1 MRTDTAL
8 ILGILVGMAATLRL
22 FALLDLLQGGGL
34 VSGPELARRLEVEP
48 RMLRRD
54 LVRLQEIGIPIE
66 SERGRHGGYR
76 LRPGYRL
83 PPLMLNDDE
92 AAAVTLALRSA
103 RELGFA
109 MAAPAIETASA
120 KIRRVLP
127 ASLRMRVQAL
137 EEALGFSGRG
147 AVDGGAADG
156 GAQGGVLLELAEG
169 IRRQRRVALRYASRG
184 REPRERTVDAYG
196 LAVIGGRWYLAAL
209 DHENG
214 ENRIFRVDRIL
225 SARVGLEPA
234 PVPPGFDAVAF
245 VSRSLA
251 RVPWRWE
258 VELVADASMEEV
270 RRDIPATVAEIEE
283 RSDGVLVR
291 LRAED
296 LPGAARMLAAMP
308 WPFVVLKP
316 VELRTALREHAEALL
331 RISNR

>member
-1 MRTDTAL
+1 MVL
-8 ILGILVGMAATLRL
+8 ILGMLVGMAATLRL

-34 VSGPELARRLEVEP
+34 VPGPELARRLEVEP

-54 LVRLQEIGIPIE
+54 LVRLQEIGIPVE

-92 AAAVTLALRSA
+92 AVAVILALRSA
-103 RELGFA
+103 RELGLA
-109 MAAPAIETASA
+109 TAAPAIETASA

-127 ASLRMRVQAL
+127 ASLRVRVQAL

-147 AVDGGAADG
+147 AVAGGTDG
-156 GAQGGVLLELAEG
+156 GAQGGVLLELADG
-169 IRRQRRVALRYASRG
+169 IRGQRRVVIRYASPG
-184 REPRERTVDAYG
+184 REPRERAVDPYG

-214 ENRIFRVDRIL
+214 ETRVFRVDRIL
-225 SARVGLEPA
+225 STRLGLEPA

-283 RSDGVLVR
+283 RPDGVLVR

-296 LPGAARMLAAMP
+296 LRGAARLLAAAS
-308 WPFVVLKP
+308 WTFVILKP
-316 VELRTALREHAEALL
+316 AELRAALREHAEALL

>member
-1 MRTDTAL
+1 MVL

-22 FALLDLLQGGGL
+22 FALLDLLQGGGW

-83 PPLMLNDDE
+83 PPLMLSDDE

-109 MAAPAIETASA
+109 TAAPAIETASA

-137 EEALGFSGRG
+137 EEALGFSGR
-147 AVDGGAADG
+147 VAADG

-214 ENRIFRVDRIL
+214 ETRVFRVDRIL
-225 SARVGLEPA
+225 SARLGLEPA
-234 PVPPGFDAVAF
+234 PAPPGFDAVAF

-296 LPGAARMLAAMP
+296 LPGAARLLAAMP

>member
-1 MRTDTAL
+1 MRADSVL
-8 ILGILVGMAATLRL
+8 ITGILRDMAATLRL
-22 FALLDLLQGGGL
+22 FALLDLLQGGGW

-66 SERGRHGGYR
+66 SERGRNGGYR

-83 PPLMLNDDE
+83 PPLMLSDDE
-92 AAAVTLALRSA
+92 AVAVTLALRSA

-109 MAAPAIETASA
+109 TAAPAIETASA

-127 ASLRMRVQAL
+127 TPLRMRVQAL
-137 EEALGFSGRG
+137 EESLALSGRG
-147 AVDGGAADG
+147 ATGDGP
-156 GAQGGVLLELAEG
+156 QGGVLLELAEA
-169 IRRQRRVALRYASRG
+169 IRQQRRLAFRYASPRSG
-184 REPRERTVDAYG
+184 SRAREVDPYG

-214 ENRIFRVDRIL
+214 ETRIFRVDRVL
-225 SARVGLEPA
+225 GAKLGLEPA
-234 PVPPGFDAVAF
+234 VIPPEFDAVAF

-258 VELVADASMEEV
+258 IELIADASMDQG
-270 RRDIPATVAEIEE
+270 RKDIPATVAEIEE

-291 LRAED
+291 VRAED
-296 LPGAARMLAAMP
+296 LSGAARMLAAVS
-308 WPFVVLKP
+308 WPFVILKP
-316 VELRTALREHAEALL
+316 VELATALREHAQALL
-331 RISNR
+331 QISHR

>member
-1 MRTDTAL
+1 MAL
-8 ILGILVGMAATLRL
+8 IPGILVGMAATLRL

-34 VSGPELARRLEVEP
+34 ASGPELARRLEVEP

-54 LVRLQEIGIPIE
+54 LVRLQEIGIPVE
-66 SERGRHGGYR
+66 SVRGRHGGYR

-83 PPLMLNDDE
+83 PPLMLSDDE

-109 MAAPAIETASA
+109 TAAPAIETASA

-137 EEALGFSGRG
+137 EEALGFSGR
-147 AVDGGAADG
+147 VVTDG

-169 IRRQRRVALRYASRG
+169 IRRQRRIAIRYASRG

-209 DHENG
+209 DHGNG
-214 ENRIFRVDRIL
+214 ETRIFRVDRIL
-225 SARVGLEPA
+225 GAKLGLEPA
-234 PVPPGFDAVAF
+234 VIPPEFDAVAF

-258 VELVADASMEEV
+258 IELIADASMDQV

-291 LRAED
+291 VRAED
-296 LPGAARMLAAMP
+296 LSGAARMLAAVS
-308 WPFVVLKP
+308 WAFVILKP
-316 VELRTALREHAEALL
+316 VELTIALREHAQAL
-331 RISNR
+331 IQNSNR

>member
-1 MRTDTAL
+1 MVL
-8 ILGILVGMAATLRL
+8 ILGILLGMAPTLRL
-22 FALLDLLQGGGL
+22 FALLDLLQGGGW

-83 PPLMLNDDE
+83 PPLMLSDDE
-92 AAAVTLALRSA
+92 AAAVILALKSA

-109 MAAPAIETASA
+109 TAAPAIETASA
-120 KIRRVLP
+120 KILRVLP
-127 ASLRMRVQAL
+127 TPLRMRVQAL
-137 EEALGFSGRG
+137 EETLGLSGRG
-147 AVDGGAADG
+147 AVGG

-169 IRRQRRVALRYASRG
+169 IRRQRRVVFRYASPR
-184 REPRERTVDAYG
+184 RDPRERAVDPYG

-209 DHENG
+209 DQEHG
-214 ENRIFRVDRIL
+214 ETRVFRVDRIL
-225 SARVGLEPA
+225 SAKLSLEPA

-245 VSRSLA
+245 VSHSLA
-251 RVPWRWE
+251 RVPWRWQ

-331 RISNR
+331 RNSNR

>member
-1 MRTDTAL
+1 
-8 ILGILVGMAATLRL
+8 MATTLRL
-22 FALLDLLQGGGL
+22 FALLDLLQGGGW
-34 VSGPELARRLEVEP
+34 VSGPELARRLEVGP

-54 LVRLQEIGIPIE
+54 LVRLAEIGIPIE

-92 AAAVTLALRSA
+92 AAAVILALRSA
-103 RELGFA
+103 HELGFA
-109 MAAPAIETASA
+109 PAAPAIETASA

-127 ASLRMRVQAL
+127 APLRLRVQAL
-137 EEALGFSGRG
+137 EETLGLSGR
-147 AVDGGAADG
+147 AAADG
-156 GAQGGVLLELAEG
+156 GAQGGLLLELAEG
-169 IRRQRRVALRYASRG
+169 IRRQRRVVIRYASRG
-184 REPRERTVDAYG
+184 REPRERAVDPYG
-196 LAVIGGRWYLAAL
+196 LAVIGARWYLAAL
-209 DHENG
+209 DHRHG
-214 ENRIFRVDRIL
+214 ETRVFRVDRIL
-225 SARVGLEPA
+225 SAKLGLEPA

-258 VELVADASMEEV
+258 VELVADASIEEV
-270 RRDIPATVAEIEE
+270 RRDIPATLAEIEE

-308 WPFVVLKP
+308 WPFVVRKP

>member
-1 MRTDTAL
+1 MVL
-8 ILGILVGMAATLRL
+8 ILGILLGMAATLRL

-83 PPLMLNDDE
+83 PPLMLSDDE

-109 MAAPAIETASA
+109 TAAPAIETASA

-127 ASLRMRVQAL
+127 APLRLRVQAL
-137 EEALGFSGRG
+137 EETLGLSGR
-147 AVDGGAADG
+147 AAADG
-156 GAQGGVLLELAEG
+156 GAQGGVLLGLAEG
-169 IRRQRRVALRYASRG
+169 IRGQRRVVIRYASPG
-184 REPRERTVDAYG
+184 REPRERAVDAYG

-214 ENRIFRVDRIL
+214 ETRIFRVDRVL
-225 SARVGLEPA
+225 GAKLALEPA

-283 RSDGVLVR
+283 RPDGVLVR

>member
-1 MRTDTAL
+1 MRTDIVL
-8 ILGILVGMAATLRL
+8 ILGILVGMATTLRL

-66 SERGRHGGYR
+66 SERGRHGGYH

-83 PPLMLNDDE
+83 PPLMLSDDE

-103 RELGFA
+103 LELGFA
-109 MAAPAIETASA
+109 TAAPAIETASA

-127 ASLRMRVQAL
+127 AALRMRVQAL
-137 EEALGFSGRG
+137 EEALGFSGR
-147 AVDGGAADG
+147 VAADG
-156 GAQGGVLLELAEG
+156 GAQGGVLLELADG
-169 IRRQRRVALRYASRG
+169 IRRQRRVAIRYASRG

-209 DHENG
+209 DHESG
-214 ENRIFRVDRIL
+214 ETRVFRVDRIL
-225 SARVGLEPA
+225 SARLGLEPA
-234 PVPPGFDAVAF
+234 TVPPGFDAVAF

-258 VELVADASMEEV
+258 VELVADASIEEV
-270 RRDIPATVAEIEE
+270 RRDIPATLAEIEE
-283 RSDGVLVR
+283 RPEGVLVR

-296 LPGAARMLAAMP
+296 LPGAARLLAAMP
-308 WPFVVLKP
+308 WPFVVRKP
-316 VELRTALREHAEALL
+316 VELRKALREHAEALL

>member
-1 MRTDTAL
+1 
-8 ILGILVGMAATLRL
+8 
-22 FALLDLLQGGGL
+22 
-34 VSGPELARRLEVEP
+34 
-48 RMLRRD
+48 ML
-54 LVRLQEIGIPIE
+54 
-66 SERGRHGGYR
+66 S
-76 LRPGYRL
+76 
-83 PPLMLNDDE
+83 DDE

-109 MAAPAIETASA
+109 TAAPAIETASA

-137 EEALGFSGRG
+137 EEALGFSGR
-147 AVDGGAADG
+147 VAADG

-169 IRRQRRVALRYASRG
+169 IRRQRRLAFRYASPRSG
-184 REPRERTVDAYG
+184 PRERTVDPYG

-214 ENRIFRVDRIL
+214 EIRVFRVDRIL
-225 SARVGLEPA
+225 SARLGLEPA

-296 LPGAARMLAAMP
+296 LPGAARMLAAVS
-308 WPFVVLKP
+308 WAFVILKP
-316 VELRTALREHAEALL
+316 AELTTALREHAEALL
-331 RISNR
+331 RISRESSVKGRP

>member
-1 MRTDTAL
+1 M
-8 ILGILVGMAATLRL
+8 VATLRL

-83 PPLMLNDDE
+83 PPLMLSDDE

-109 MAAPAIETASA
+109 TAAPAIETASA

-137 EEALGFSGRG
+137 EEALGFSGR
-147 AVDGGAADG
+147 VAADG

-169 IRRQRRVALRYASRG
+169 IRRQRRAAIRYASPRS
-184 REPRERTVDAYG
+184 ELREREVDPYG
-196 LAVIGGRWYLAAL
+196 LAVIEGRWYLAAL
-209 DHENG
+209 DHGHAEV
-214 ENRIFRVDRIL
+214 RVFRVDRIL
-225 SARVGLEPA
+225 SIKLGLEAA
-234 PVPPGFDAVAF
+234 PVPPGFDAVSF

-258 VELVADASMEEV
+258 IELVADASMDQV
-270 RRDIPATVAEIEE
+270 RRDIPTTVAELEE
-283 RSDGVLVR
+283 RPDGVLVR
-291 LRAED
+291 VRAED
-296 LPGAARMLAAMP
+296 LSGAARMLAAVS
-308 WPFVVLKP
+308 WAFVIVKP
-316 VELRTALREHAEALL
+316 AELRAALREHAEALFQ
-331 RISNR
+331 ISNR

>member
-1 MRTDTAL
+1 MVL
-8 ILGILVGMAATLRL
+8 ILGILLGMAATLRL

-83 PPLMLNDDE
+83 PPLMLSDDE

-109 MAAPAIETASA
+109 TAAPAIETASA

-127 ASLRMRVQAL
+127 APLRLRVQAL
-137 EEALGFSGRG
+137 EETLGLSGR
-147 AVDGGAADG
+147 AAADG
-156 GAQGGVLLELAEG
+156 GAQGGVLLGLAEG
-169 IRRQRRVALRYASRG
+169 IRGQRRVVIRYASPG
-184 REPRERTVDAYG
+184 REPRERAVDPYG

-214 ENRIFRVDRIL
+214 ETRIFRVDRVL
-225 SARVGLEPA
+225 SAKLGLEPA

-283 RSDGVLVR
+283 RPDGVLVR

-316 VELRTALREHAEALL
+316 VELRAALREHAEALL

>member
-1 MRTDTAL
+1 MVL

-22 FALLDLLQGGGL
+22 FALLDVLQGGGW
-34 VSGPELARRLEVEP
+34 VSGPELVRRLEVDA

-83 PPLMLNDDE
+83 PPLMLSDDE
-92 AAAVTLALRSA
+92 AVAVTLALRSA

-109 MAAPAIETASA
+109 TAAPAIETAGA

-127 ASLRMRVQAL
+127 TPIRMRVQAL
-137 EEALGFSGRG
+137 EETIGLSGRG
-147 AVDGGAADG
+147 AASG

-184 REPRERTVDAYG
+184 CEPRERTVDAYG
-196 LAVIGGRWYLAAL
+196 LAVIGARWYLAAL

-214 ENRIFRVDRIL
+214 ETRIFRVDRIL
-225 SARVGLEPA
+225 SAKLGLEPA

-270 RRDIPATVAEIEE
+270 RSDIPATVAEIEE
-283 RSDGVLVR
+283 RADGVLVR
-291 LRAED
+291 LRAEN
-296 LPGAARMLAAMP
+296 LSGAARMLAAVS
-308 WPFVVLKP
+308 WPFVILKP

-331 RISNR
+331 RISNRQ